1 MNFYCFTKTTLIAFT
16 KASTL
21 SPFLNPASSKLSF
34 VITDVTTGEV
44 VHPSTVILICAI
56 TLSTFISSTFPIILF
71 LTPASIT
78 KPPKSIFYYY
88 YYLL

>member
-21 SPFLNPASSKLSF
+21 SPSLNPASSKLSF

-56 TLSTFISSTFPIILF
+56 TLSAFISSTFPIILF
-71 LTPASIT
+71 LTPAFIT

-88 YYLL
+88 Y

>member
-1 MNFYCFTKTTLIAFT
+1 MNLYCFTKTTLIALT

-21 SPFLNPASSKLSF
+21 SPSLNPASSKLSF

-56 TLSTFISSTFPIILF
+56 TLSAFISSTFPIILF
-71 LTPASIT
+71 LTPASII
-78 KPPKSIFYYY
+78 KPPKVISLYYC
-88 YYLL
+88 LL